1 MRCPYCHHT
10 ETKVIDKRDLEG
22 GAVTRRRRE
31 CEKCHKRF
39 TTYEKT
45 EDSNILVIKNDGR
58 REMFDREKILKGI
71 IKSCEKRPITREEI
85 EKMVDK
91 IEVDIRSSGEK
102 EIKSSKIGRYVMTQL
117 RKKDKVAYIRFA
129 SVYKRFEDI
138 EEFKKALDRL

>member
-1 MRCPYCHHT
+1 MICPYCHHN

-22 GAVTRRRRE
+22 GTVTRRRRE

-45 EDSNILVIKNDGR
+45 EDSNILVIKSDGR

-85 EKMVDK
+85 DRIVNK
-91 IEVDIRSSGEK
+91 IEMEIRSSGEK
-102 EIKSSKIGRYVMTQL
+102 EIKSSRIGRYVMTQL

-138 EEFKKALDRL
+138 EEFKKAIDRL